1 MTATTD
7 VAKRALGLL
16 DLTSLND
23 GDTEQTVRDLCA
35 KANTK
40 YGPTAAVCVWPRF
53 AKLAADLLKD
63 SPIQVAA
70 VANFPQGEAD
80 IDQAVTT
87 SQHIIADGADE
98 VDVVFP
104 YRAFLDGDTNAAA
117 QLVAASKKACGPNG
131 RLKVILETGC
141 LPDADAI
148 KRASMIALENGAD
161 FIKTSTGKT
170 DVSATLDAARIMLET
185 IHDSGSKA
193 GFKPSGGI
201 RDVNDAAA
209 YLALADEIM
218 GPSWATPHTFRF
230 GASGLLNNLISVLD
244 GDNDAA
250 PSTEAY

>member
-1 MTATTD
+1 MTDRKAT
-7 VAKRALGLL
+7 AQRALGLL

-23 GDTEQTVRDLCA
+23 SDTEQTVQDLCA
-35 KANTK
+35 KAQTK

-70 VANFPQGEAD
+70 AANFPHGDAD

-87 SQHIIADGADE
+87 STHIIADGADE

-104 YRAFLDGDTNAAA
+104 YQAFLDGDEELAA
-117 QLVAASKKACGPNG
+117 QLVAASKRACGPNG

-141 LPDADAI
+141 LKDADAI
-148 KRASMIALENGAD
+148 KRASLIALENGAD

-170 DVSATLDAARIMLET
+170 DISATLEAARIMLECIRDT
-185 IHDSGSKA
+185 GSKA

-201 RDVNDAAA
+201 RDVNDATR

-218 GPSWATPHTFRF
+218 GPEWATAATFRF
-230 GASGLLNNLISVLD
+230 GASGLLNNLIAVLD
-244 GDNDAA
+244 GEDDAA

>member
-1 MTATTD
+1 MADIKET
-7 VAKRALGLL
+7 AKRALGLL

-35 KANTK
+35 KAQTK

-70 VANFPQGEAD
+70 VANFPQGDAD

-87 SQHIIADGADE
+87 SSHIIADGADE

-104 YRAFLDGDTNAAA
+104 YAAFLDGDTEVAA
-117 QLVAASKKACGPNG
+117 QLVSASKKACGPNG

-141 LPDADAI
+141 LKDPEAI
-148 KRASMIALENGAD
+148 RQASLIALENGAD

-170 DVSATLDAARIMLET
+170 EVSATLEAARIMLECIRDT
-185 IHDSGSKA
+185 GSKA

-201 RDVNDAAA
+201 RDVNDAAQ

-218 GPSWATPHTFRF
+218 GPDWATAQTFRF
-230 GASGLLNNLISVLD
+230 GASGLLNNLIAVLD
-244 GDNDAA
+244 GEDNAA
-250 PSTEAY
+250 PSIEAY